1 MPFYFLTSGQSPF
14 YIHLQDDTQTHTLPF
29 RHALIYTTEYL
40 QCLIN
45 AVMIIFIIIF
55 IIISLKTDRIITK
68 NKSIYGILEGFD
80 DFLVVVD
87 MISGSIKKLL
97 V

>member
-1 MPFYFLTSGQSPF
+1 
-14 YIHLQDDTQTHTLPF
+14 
-29 RHALIYTTEYL
+29 
-40 QCLIN
+40 
-45 AVMIIFIIIF
+45 MIIIIIIF
-55 IIISLKTDRIITK
+55 IIISLRTDRIITK